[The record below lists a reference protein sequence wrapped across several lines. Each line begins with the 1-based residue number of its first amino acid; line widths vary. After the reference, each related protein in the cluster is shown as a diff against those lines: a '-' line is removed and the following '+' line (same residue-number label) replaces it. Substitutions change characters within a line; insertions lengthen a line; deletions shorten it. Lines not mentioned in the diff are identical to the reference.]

1 MEIGS
6 RIRELRN
13 ARNMTQKDLAD
24 LLFVTP
30 QAVSRWEA
38 GSAEPSLDM
47 INKITTHFSVTVDYL
62 LGKETQYVPKKTV
75 PMTEKVIETR
85 PVLAVC
91 ESCNTPL
98 YEGRDIVRTTSHR
111 ARGGSTTHV
120 ICATCSEKKRKAQL
134 EYSTQE
140 GIKNRIRSY
149 ILGGIITAV
158 VLAIALWIVIPT
170 RDPMIIT
177 IGAVIGVLTFPF
189 AGCLFLRNNFVGG
202 MVGSIFDWGFIK
214 MPGLIF
220 SLDLD
225 GIIWFLTVKLLFW
238 ILGVLVAVGFL
249 LLGISLGLI
258 VSVFVYPF
266 ALKKNYECP
275 EDFEV

>member
-38 GSAEPSLDM
+38 SSAEPSLDV
-47 INKITTHFSVTVDYL
+47 IHKIASHFSVSVDYL
-62 LGKETQYVPKKTV
+62 MGVETPIVEKKVTSE
-75 PMTEKVIETR
+75 PEKVIETR

-98 YEGRDIVRTTSHR
+98 YDGRDIIRTTRHHG
-111 ARGGSTTHV
+111 RGRSSSQV
-120 ICATCSEKKRKAQL
+120 ICAACDEKKRRAHL
-134 EYSTQE
+134 EFATQT
-140 GIKNRIRSY
+140 GIKNRNRSY
-149 ILGGIITAV
+149 IFGGLITAV
-158 VLAIALWIVIPT
+158 VMAIALWITIPT
-170 RDPMIIT
+170 GDSIAIT
-177 IGAVIGVLTFPF
+177 VAAVIGVLTFPF
-189 AGCLFLRNNFVGG
+189 TGCLFLRNNFIGG
-202 MVGSIFDWGFIK
+202 MVVGIFEWGFIK

-225 GIIWFLTVKLLFW
+225 GLIWFLTVKLLFW
-238 ILGVLVAVGFL
+238 ILGVLVAIGFL
-249 LLGISLGLI
+249 LLGISLGLV
-258 VSVFVYPF
+258 VSLFVYPF
-266 ALKKNYECP
+266 ALKKNYESP
-275 EDFEV
+275 EAFED